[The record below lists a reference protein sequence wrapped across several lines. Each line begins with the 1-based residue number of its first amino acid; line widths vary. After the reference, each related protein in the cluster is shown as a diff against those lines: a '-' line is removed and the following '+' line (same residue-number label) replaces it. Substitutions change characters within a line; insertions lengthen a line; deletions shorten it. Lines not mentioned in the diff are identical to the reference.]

1 MDTNDLTEHQKKI
14 IIKERA
20 ISAAGWL
27 LAAVISAGVFFISL
41 SFASN
46 I

>member
-1 MDTNDLTEHQKKI
+1 MDKNHLTEHQKKI
-14 IIKERA
+14 LIRERA

-27 LAAVISAGVFFISL
+27 LAAVISAVVFFISL